1 VPIVPP
7 PKAEARD
14 RELEEWTA
22 RWKAGLGPEGQEF
35 TEAQKAIMAQR
46 AEELEKGKL
55 AFDTRERL
63 WRRDMEA
70 QRLLLKYHFPGP
82 PEALPRPPDG
92 GDQSWWGGGG
102 GGGYTPQKAASRWWL
117 NLSKWNI

>member
-1 VPIVPP
+1 
-7 PKAEARD
+7 
-14 RELEEWTA
+14 
-22 RWKAGLGPEGQEF
+22 
-35 TEAQKAIMAQR
+35 
-46 AEELEKGKL
+46 LEKGKL

-82 PEALPRPPDG
+82 PEALPTDG
-92 GDQSWWGGGG
+92 GGEQGWWGGWPTLGG